1 MPDVQLLVPLVLL
14 RSDNRILFHD
24 RPVHSVARIAQRTAD
39 QPGPLRLQINLLR
52 FRHPVAASRLR
63 WLTEQPA
70 WVNTGLRAVAV
81 AVAVA
86 RGAAARLALR
96 AGGSA
101 SRSRGAN
108 IRENSPMA
116 ER

>member
-1 MPDVQLLVPLVLL
+1 MDTARWTAPEL
-14 RSDNRILFHD
+14 RR
-24 RPVHSVARIAQRTAD
+24 
-39 QPGPLRLQINLLR
+39 QINLLR
-52 FRHPVAASRLR
+52 LRHPVAASRLR

-81 AVAVA
+81 A
-86 RGAAARLALR
+86 RGAAVRLVLR

-108 IRENSPMA
+108 IRENNPIA